1 MKKDIL
7 NAGDRIMEKYTPVIA
22 DDFAGAMRLKKIK
35 YLIKHVFLTKKMSK
49 DQCLFWTC
57 IFTHLKLCL

>member
-22 DDFAGAMRLKKIK
+22 DDFAGAMGLKKIK
-35 YLIKHVFLTKKMSK
+35 
-49 DQCLFWTC
+49 
-57 IFTHLKLCL
+57 